1 MTLHERTAIREV
13 LDAWDTPD
21 SPELLT
27 YAIYQLQRIYRNAT
41 TKPSPAKP
49 TTMNAPTGIEAEVIK
64 DIADRQRLGIAKY
77 GCTVAESLDDMCQH
91 AYEEAL
97 DLAIY
102 LKAELIRRASD
113 ANYKHYTHHQND

>member
-1 MTLHERTAIREV
+1 M
-13 LDAWDTPD
+13 
-21 SPELLT
+21 
-27 YAIYQLQRIYRNAT
+27 
-41 TKPSPAKP
+41 
-49 TTMNAPTGIEAEVIK
+49 GIK
-64 DIADRQRLGIAKY
+64 KY

-113 ANYKHYTHHQND
+113 PNYKHYTHHQQP